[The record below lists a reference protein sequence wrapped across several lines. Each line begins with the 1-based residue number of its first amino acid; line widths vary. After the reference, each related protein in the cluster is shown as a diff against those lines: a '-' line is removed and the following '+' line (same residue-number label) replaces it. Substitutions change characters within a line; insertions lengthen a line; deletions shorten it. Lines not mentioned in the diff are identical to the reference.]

1 MGVTFHSVEVG
12 RSTIGVSFDT
22 AAALLGTLGYPDKV
36 ARLRL
41 EGTGDLEPGDLLA
54 RMEQVRPG
62 FASVSCGG
70 DETIRDLL
78 DELASLALA
87 AQAVGQSISLG

>member
-1 MGVTFHSVEVG
+1 MGVTFHSMEVEC
-12 RSTIGVSFDT
+12 STIGVSFDT
-22 AAALLGTLGYPDKV
+22 AGALLGTLGYREKV
-36 ARLRL
+36 AELRL

-62 FASVSCGG
+62 FANVRCGG
-70 DETIRDLL
+70 DEYIRDLL

-87 AQAVGQSISLG
+87 AQGVGQSISLG